1 MAEAEQR
8 PSKPRQTKLYAVRTV
23 AGRELDVALIAEMRA
38 KSESVPIASITILPD
53 IRGYVIF
60 EAPAAHYIS
69 MVIHGLRYAKGI
81 VPGILRVEEVEK
93 LLKPQALI
101 EALKPGDFVEIV
113 SGPFRGMTGQVVR
126 VDKARNEVVLKLLDA
141 SYPLQITVP
150 GGSVKPRRERR

>member
-1 MAEAEQR
+1 MAEAEAK
-8 PSKPRQTKLYAVRTV
+8 PPRQMKLYAVRTV

-38 KSESVPIASITILPD
+38 KTENVPIASITILPD
-53 IRGYVIF
+53 IRGYIIV
-60 EAPAAHYIS
+60 EAPAAHHVAT
-69 MVIHGLRYAKGI
+69 VIHGIRYAKGI
-81 VPGILRVEEVEK
+81 VPGILKTEEVEK

-113 SGPFRGMTGQVVR
+113 SGPFRGMKGQVVR

-150 GGSVKPRRERR
+150 GGSVRPMRERR